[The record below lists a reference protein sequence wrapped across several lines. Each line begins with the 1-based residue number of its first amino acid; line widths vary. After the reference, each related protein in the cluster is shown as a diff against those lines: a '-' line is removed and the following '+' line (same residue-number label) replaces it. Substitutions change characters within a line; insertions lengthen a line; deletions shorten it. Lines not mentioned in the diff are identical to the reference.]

1 MKTIWNLLALIGLLV
16 VVGSGYGL
24 YKAWP
29 ALSALRPALAK
40 FEPGAFDPKFAEVYL
55 DFAKN
60 LMESMDPGVA
70 MTWSIPVKEGIEI
83 EEVKDSL
90 KSIAT
95 ERNFL
100 FVGEAP
106 FYRQVEAITGEPYRH
121 ISFLSFC
128 DAEVGKMMADYRDAY
143 TGFMPCRIAVVE
155 DMQGKLWLHAMN
167 LDFMIHG
174 GRELPTELKKEA
186 TRVRNVMREMMERAA
201 VGDF

>member
-16 VVGSGYGL
+16 VVGTGYGL

-29 ALSALRPALAK
+29 TLSELRPALAK
-40 FEPGAFDPKFAEVYL
+40 FEPGTFDPKFTEVYL

-60 LMESMDPGVA
+60 LMESMDPGIA
-70 MTWSIPVKEGIEI
+70 MTWSVPVKEGIGV

-106 FYRQVEAITGEPYRH
+106 FYKQVEAITGKPYRH

-155 DMQGKLWLHAMN
+155 DKQGKLWLHAMN

-174 GRELPTELKKEA
+174 GRELPAELKKEA
-186 TRVRNVMREMMERAA
+186 IRVRNVIREMMDRAA